1 MQYNHKP
8 DGTFEPLKKKNVDLN
23 SEMTKHLDLLY
34 NRYVPLQVKEFFSMK
49 NNDAKTIKNK
59 QGDKK

>member
-1 MQYNHKP
+1 M
-8 DGTFEPLKKKNVDLN
+8 KKNVDLN